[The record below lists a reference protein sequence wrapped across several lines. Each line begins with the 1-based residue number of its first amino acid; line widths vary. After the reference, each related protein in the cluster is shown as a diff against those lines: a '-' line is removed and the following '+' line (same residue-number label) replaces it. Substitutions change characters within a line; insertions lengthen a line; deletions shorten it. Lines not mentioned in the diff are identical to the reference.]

1 MTIAKS
7 IQRAKRVRH
16 TLGRGLSLMS
26 RLRISAVL
34 YTLVIIGATWGV
46 IILMSGAWIPV
57 IGVACVAVAMSVNKA
72 TNILKR
78 PVCLN
83 CGGDL
88 SNQPNTLYGVACP
101 GCGTLTLP
109 IALSGP
115 INELD
120 DRLDDDAEA
129 LADAGQNPPATP
141 GPAGDTPAQR
151 A

>member
-1 MTIAKS
+1 MTIAKT
-7 IQRAKRVRH
+7 IQRAKRVRQ

-26 RLRISAVL
+26 RLRISAVF

-78 PVCLN
+78 PVCLD

-88 SNQPNTLYGVACP
+88 SNQPNTLYGLACP

-120 DRLDDDAEA
+120 DRLDDDADQV
-129 LADAGQNPPATP
+129 ADDVRSLSAGP
-141 GPAGDTPAQR
+141 GDTPTGQA
-151 A
+151 